1 MVVMRFSNGSDC
13 DRVANDH
20 IFLMEI
26 LSQLHTCYGPRL
38 KTLTASECWGCRC
51 DNVDLNLW
59 EEEGSSNEAASLS
72 SLFLSFSIG
81 LALV

>member
-1 MVVMRFSNGSDC
+1 MVVIRFSNGSDY

-20 IFLMEI
+20 IFLTEI
-26 LSQLHTCYGPRL
+26 LLQLHTCYGPRL
-38 KTLTASECWGCRC
+38 KTLTTNECWGYRC
-51 DNVDLNLW
+51 DNVNLNLW
-59 EEEGSSNEAASLS
+59 EEEGCSNEATFLS

>member
-1 MVVMRFSNGSDC
+1 MVVMRFSNGSDY

-38 KTLTASECWGCRC
+38 KTLIASECWGCRC
-51 DNVDLNLW
+51 DNVHLNLW

-72 SLFLSFSIG
+72 FLFLSFSIG